1 MHILFLNSM
10 RVSQIYQTSKFWDA
24 IPTSDFTP
32 FCKPPGWLW
41 IQIGK
46 SLKQTFSRCVLAP
59 WKALRAP
66 PALIIIAEPPPLY
79 LWPRLHFSP
88 QQQGPSPAPCSLT
101 MGPTELA
108 LTHGWHPCP
117 TQPRAVPNPRIVHS
131 AWSWGCPPPTLL
143 PFSGKA
149 PGWWLCFAYPR
160 EAPTDPSHRSAL
172 MLPSSEKH
180 AVHIKAVCLLIRGTN
195 YIFPC
200 MCLDK
205 EISAHLTF
213 IRDRLK

>member
-32 FCKPPGWLW
+32 FCKPQGWLW

-117 TQPRAVPNPRIVHS
+117 TQPRVSPSPGLCPVLGAEVAHHQPCFPSAGRPLADGFALPTPGKLPQTPAIVVPWCSPPQRS
-131 AWSWGCPPPTLL
+131 MLFKLKLCASW
-143 PFSGKA
+143 
-149 PGWWLCFAYPR
+149 
-160 EAPTDPSHRSAL
+160 
-172 MLPSSEKH
+172 
-180 AVHIKAVCLLIRGTN
+180 
-195 YIFPC
+195 
-200 MCLDK
+200 
-205 EISAHLTF
+205 
-213 IRDRLK
+213 